1 MSPKYPHLF
10 APLKIRNTVLKN
22 RLTASNSLPHFLQ
35 GPETY
40 PADPVIA
47 HYEGKAR
54 GASMVSCMGVN
65 NGTRGKQF
73 PMNMDMAHF
82 PDFDLYDATS
92 QNYMLEL
99 TDSIHFYQSLA
110 GMSIFIGPPSSY
122 LKMVPRNLS
131 LIHI

>member
-54 GASMVSCMGVN
+54 SASMVSCMEAAAKTTNSVSLLPEPQAVRPNTIARASIRAILFFFISLFSFQN
-65 NGTRGKQF
+65 N
-73 PMNMDMAHF
+73 A
-82 PDFDLYDATS
+82 
-92 QNYMLEL
+92 
-99 TDSIHFYQSLA
+99 
-110 GMSIFIGPPSSY
+110 SY
-122 LKMVPRNLS
+122 G
-131 LIHI
+131 